1 MKTNLML
8 TSFVISLFL
17 FIGVASA
24 VPGIPHWFS
33 GDVTINGE
41 PASDNSVITIKI
53 NGVEVAST
61 TTVGGV
67 YGKLPATPGFYVP
80 DENNNNNGKTIT
92 FYVNGVEA
100 ATYTYSNG
108 NITVL
113 DLSVTIETPPVDD
126 GGGTT
131 TTTGGG
137 GGGGAPSCT
146 SDWECGQ
153 WGPCVDNSQVRE
165 CSDNNNCGKNT
176 NKPVET
182 QECVTTEVE
191 GPITVCELNSY
202 VCRESDL
209 YKCGNEQT
217 EWEFVKTCVLGC
229 DEAHCI
235 GESNEPVADND
246 LVGMFFAN
254 PIISATGII
263 IFLLILTG
271 VAYLW
276 KRKSNVKSE
285 VNKTL

>member
-1 MKTNLML
+1 MKINSSFLM
-8 TSFVISLFL
+8 TFVVSLFL
-17 FIGVASA
+17 FTTIVAA
-24 VPGIPHWFS
+24 TPGIPHQFM
-33 GDVTINGE
+33 GDVAINGD
-41 PASDNSVITIKI
+41 PAPDGTVIKAKIDGVTITSK
-53 NGVEVAST
+53 T
-61 TTVGGV
+61 TIGGV
-67 YGKLPATPGFYVP
+67 YGQDPASIFYVT
-80 DENNNNNGKTIT
+80 DDQNTNSGETIT
-92 FYVNGVEA
+92 FYVDDVEA
-100 ATYTYSNG
+100 ATFTFING
-108 NITVL
+108 HVDRL
-113 DLSVTIETPPVDD
+113 DLAITKSVPTPPVDD
-126 GGGTT
+126 GGN
-131 TTTGGG
+131 TGGG
-137 GGGGAPSCT
+137 GGSGGGTVCT
-146 SDWECGQ
+146 PDWECGQ
-153 WGPCVDNSQVRE
+153 WGPCVDDTQVRA
-165 CSDNNNCGKNT
+165 CSDNNNCNKNT

-182 QECVTTEVE
+182 QECVTIEVE